1 LNGLIGRLALGLDAA
16 IGSLEVG
23 KRADVIMIDV
33 AQPHLPPR
41 HDPIALLV
49 YSAQAADVCTVLVDG
64 RILLEDGVLLTLDE
78 EALLARAAQQTHSLL
93 GRAAQ
98 R

>member
-1 LNGLIGRLALGLDAA
+1 
-16 IGSLEVG
+16 
-23 KRADVIMIDV
+23 MICD
-33 AQPHLPPR
+33 
-41 HDPIALLV
+41 IANDFDL
-49 YSAQAADVCTVLVDG
+49 SAEFFG

>member
-1 LNGLIGRLALGLDAA
+1 
-16 IGSLEVG
+16 V
-23 KRADVIMIDV
+23 
-33 AQPHLPPR
+33 PR

-64 RILLEDGVLLTLDE
+64 RILLEDGVLRTLHE
-78 EALLARAAQQTHSLL
+78 EALLAQAAQQTHSLL

>member
-1 LNGLIGRLALGLDAA
+1 MICDIANDFDLSA
-16 IGSLEVG
+16 EFF
-23 KRADVIMIDV
+23 RADVGQCC
-33 AQPHLPPR
+33 ARCWQKRPR
-41 HDPIALLV
+41 GAALHRRGRRLH
-49 YSAQAADVCTVLVDG
+49 VLVDG

-78 EALLARAAQQTHSLL
+78 EVLLARAAQQTHSLL